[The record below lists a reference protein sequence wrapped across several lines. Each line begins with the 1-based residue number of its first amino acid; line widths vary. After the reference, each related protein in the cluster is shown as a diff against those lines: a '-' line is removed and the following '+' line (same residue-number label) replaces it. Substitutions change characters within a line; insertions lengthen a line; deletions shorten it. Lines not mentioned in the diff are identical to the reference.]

1 MVLVQA
7 NPHLIIN
14 VDAIAA
20 ASWDQEENCWRVL
33 VVGHNKDMPTIRLS
47 SEEMTRIL
55 DNVETPKMVAILRAA
70 GGTHRGTKSAP
81 KRPDNGQ
88 QETH

>member
-1 MVLVQA
+1 MTLVKA

-33 VVGHNKDMPTIRLS
+33 VVGHNKGMPTIRLTS
-47 SEEMTRIL
+47 TEMTRIL
-55 DNVETPKMVAILRAA
+55 DNVETPKMMAILNAA
-70 GGTHRGTKSAP
+70 RPLPARSQP
-81 KRPDNGQ
+81 KPPRTPGDAR
-88 QETH
+88 